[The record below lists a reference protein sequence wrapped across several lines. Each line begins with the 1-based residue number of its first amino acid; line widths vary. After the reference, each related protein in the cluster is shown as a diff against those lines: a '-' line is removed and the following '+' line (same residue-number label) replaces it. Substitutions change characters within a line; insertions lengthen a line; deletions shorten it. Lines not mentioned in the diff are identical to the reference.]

1 MGLSQLAD
9 LGELLGGVAVVAS
22 LIYLAVQIRQNTRTV
37 RASTLHQNTDLWSSL
52 FLRLAEPDLARAY
65 LAGMAGQLDIRPLQY
80 TQFFFICRSMFLAFE
95 NQYYQM
101 RHGVLDSDA
110 YAGYERS
117 ISTQFLA
124 FKGFRLWWE
133 LNRSVFSPEF
143 VDHIDAMIT
152 DVPEADPESLLRE
165 WHDIAQ
171 ARTPAV

>member
-1 MGLSQLAD
+1 
-9 LGELLGGVAVVAS
+9 
-22 LIYLAVQIRQNTRTV
+22 
-37 RASTLHQNTDLWSSL
+37 
-52 FLRLAEPDLARAY
+52 
-65 LAGMAGQLDIRPLQY
+65 
-80 TQFFFICRSMFLAFE
+80 MFLAFE

-101 RHGVLDSDA
+101 RHGVLDSEA

-143 VDHIDAMIT
+143 VDHIDAMIAR
-152 DVPEADPESLLRE
+152 VPEADPESFFRE

-171 ARTPAV
+171 ARTPERPDTSLTL